1 MDSVDCVDRVGAG
14 RAGVWRSFIAGVM
27 VLVLGW
33 GFRAGADSAVPVPEK
48 LRTEIVATY
57 PHDPGAFT
65 QGLVLHDGRLY
76 ESTGLVGRSSLR
88 EVELTTGRVL
98 RRVDVPP
105 PYFAEGIAIV
115 GSRLFQLTWQNHVA
129 FVYDRDSFAEQ
140 QRFAYPTEGWGLCFD
155 GAALLMSDGSNKLFV
170 RDPGTFDAGGI
181 IVVTEQGR
189 PVRNL
194 NELECL
200 GTNVYANVW
209 ETDDI
214 VRIDRRSGAVTARI
228 RAANLLSAA
237 ERRQADVLNGIAYD
251 PDSETF
257 LITGKFWPKL
267 FRVRFV
273 PARPAA
279 E

>member
-1 MDSVDCVDRVGAG
+1 MDCVDRVGAG
-14 RAGVWRSFIAGVM
+14 RARVWGSFIAGVM

-33 GFRAGADSAVPVPEK
+33 GFRAGGDSAVPVPEK

-65 QGLVLHDGRLY
+65 QGLVLHAGRLY